1 MPIMTS
7 KTTDHS
13 PDRSSAQQSDL
24 SNDRSTSA
32 NLTQGADSR
41 MPRLFVVLA
50 MLAGVIWVYWRDLL
64 LIQRTWESDPQYSH
78 GYLVPLIAGFL
89 LWTRR
94 ESFVPSQW
102 SASWSGVALLAT
114 GLGAKIYASYYFIEG
129 LNHLSLII
137 VLAGCVVCLWGT
149 AGIKWA
155 WPGVLFLVFMLP
167 LPYRID
173 VAMQAPLRSV
183 GTLCST
189 FFLQTLGFPAFRE
202 GYVISIGE
210 QSVGVAEACSGI
222 RMLMVFFA
230 LSSAVALI
238 IDDSW
243 KVRLGLIVSAVP
255 IAMIAN
261 VLRISA
267 TAAMY
272 YFFSDTEVF
281 GMPGTEFAG
290 KFFHDWAGW
299 FMIPIALFLL
309 WFELWL
315 LDHLVIK
322 VQDRP
327 MVMGLDSNSLTSAR
341 TTPSPQRSATHS

>member
-1 MPIMTS
+1 MVIS
-7 KTTDHS
+7 
-13 PDRSSAQQSDL
+13 L
-24 SNDRSTSA
+24 
-32 NLTQGADSR
+32 LVGI
-41 MPRLFVVLA
+41 
-50 MLAGVIWVYWRDLL
+50 IWVYWRDLL
-64 LIQRTWESDPQYSH
+64 AIQRTWESDPQYSH
-78 GYLVPLIAGFL
+78 GYLVPLIAAFL

-94 ESFVPSQW
+94 EHFAPREW
-102 SASWSGVALLAT
+102 SASWAGIALLAT

-137 VLAGCVVCLWGT
+137 VLAGAVVCLWGT
-149 AGIKWA
+149 AGLKWA

-173 VAMQAPLRSV
+173 VAMQGPLRSV

-189 FFLQTLGFPAFRE
+189 FVLQTLGLPAFRE
-202 GYVISIGE
+202 GYVISIGD

-261 VLRISA
+261 VLRITA

-327 MVMGLDSNSLTSAR
+327 MVMGLDSNSLTSER
-341 TTPSPQRSATHS
+341 TAPSPQRSATHS

>member
-1 MPIMTS
+1 MPS
-7 KTTDHS
+7 KTDLS
-13 PDRSSAQQSDL
+13 PNRKSAPPSDL
-24 SNDRSTSA
+24 SNDRSA
-32 NLTQGADSR
+32 AVKQTQAADSSL
-41 MPRLFVVLA
+41 PRLFVVIA
-50 MLAGVIWVYWRDLL
+50 MLAGIIWVYWRDLL
-64 LIQRTWESDPQYSH
+64 VIQRTWESDPQYSH

-94 ESFVPSQW
+94 ESFTPKEW
-102 SASWSGVALLAT
+102 SASWPGIALLAT

-137 VLAGCVVCLWGT
+137 VLAGGVVCLWGT
-149 AGIKWA
+149 AGLKWA

-167 LPYRID
+167 LPYRVD
-173 VAMQAPLRSV
+173 VAMQGPLRSV

-230 LSSAVALI
+230 LSSAVALV
-238 IDDSW
+238 IDESW

-261 VLRISA
+261 VLRITA

-272 YFFSDTEVF
+272 YFFSDSEVF

-327 MVMGLDSNSLTSAR
+327 MVMGINSKSHTSER
-341 TTPSPQRSATHS
+341 TPPSPQRSASHS